1 METLALDSAI
11 AKLYKNL
18 PAEHADALPRRAA
31 ARMIADYTGLDAT
44 ALKNRLKEIKK
55 YRAQLA
61 RLRAIPTME
70 QRSPE
75 WYAARQNML
84 TASDTAQALGRGK
97 FGTRAQLLQKKRDER
112 AGVAAPFKML
122 PPLKWGIMFEEMA
135 ARCYQSV
142 RDGIQIHEFG
152 LIPDPCGLPYGAS
165 PDGITDLGIMI
176 EIKCPYRRK
185 IDGTIPEQY
194 QIQMQGQ
201 MYVCGLKECD
211 YIECDMQVYTDR
223 AEFERDTA
231 AANPATFGLI
241 LEYAGTGP
249 DAPPPKYIYSPPGS
263 AKSLYEWAA
272 CHQETAPPSKTH
284 LWRLRYMNIERVYFN
299 EEKFHTDYKDH
310 IIKFWAETCDPVR
323 LSPAA
328 PAPSSKKKKIYNF
341 IDDSD

>member
-1 METLALDSAI
+1 MDIAI

-18 PAEHADALPRRAA
+18 PEDHVDALPRRAA
-31 ARMIADYTGLDAT
+31 ARLIADYTGLDFT
-44 ALKNRLKEIKK
+44 ELKNRLREIKK

-61 RLRAIPTME
+61 RLRAIPAME

-84 TASDTAQALGRGK
+84 TASDTAQAMGRGK
-97 FGTRAQLLQKKRDER
+97 FGTRAQLMQKKRDER
-112 AGVAAPFKML
+112 AGIAAPFKML

-135 ARCYQSV
+135 ARCYQNV
-142 RDGIQIHEFG
+142 HDGIKIHEFG

-165 PDGITDLGIMI
+165 PDGITDLGVMI

-194 QIQMQGQ
+194 YIQMQGQ

-223 AEFERDTA
+223 EEFERDTLMA
-231 AANPATFGLI
+231 DKATYGII
-241 LEYAGTGP
+241 LEYPG
-249 DAPPPKYIYSPPGS
+249 DPPKYIYSPIVNNHAALYAWVAQNTPPY
-263 AKSLYEWAA
+263 KS
-272 CHQETAPPSKTH
+272 H
-284 LWRLRYMNIERVYFN
+284 LWRLRYMNIQRVYFD
-299 EEKFHTDYKDH
+299 EDKFNAEYKH
-310 IIKFWAETCDPVR
+310 QIIKFWEDTCAPGVII
-323 LSPAA
+323 SP
-328 PAPSSKKKKIYNF
+328 PQPTPKKKKIYNF